1 MCYLILLEK
10 NSMIL
15 RNILELDIREI
26 FVRVKYFYIAFCL
39 YYFRNIKLFIWK
51 INCYFIW

>member
-1 MCYLILLEK
+1 MCYLILLDK

-26 FVRVKYFYIAFCL
+26 FVRVKYF
-39 YYFRNIKLFIWK
+39 
-51 INCYFIW
+51 

>member
-26 FVRVKYFYIAFCL
+26 FVRVKYF
-39 YYFRNIKLFIWK
+39 
-51 INCYFIW
+51 

>member
-39 YYFRNIKLFIWK
+39 YYFRNIKLFI
-51 INCYFIW
+51 